1 MDLVKAIIDVRPTP
15 EEMKKFSLDL
25 SKLIGTSNAA
35 ETAYKGVIL
44 QRYVDSMKKI
54 HPFIKMLFELA
65 ETDINSKE
73 FVTSA
78 DSEEMEKM
86 YSEIEK
92 SLRQDIEPTVTETID
107 EKIVKRERQ
116 EKEQILSGLLN
127 TLRYT
132 NSGVLDLVLV
142 NDETVEIRY
151 SAGGCRR
158 VDIACDS
165 GTAMIRDIMKHI

>member
-1 MDLVKAIIDVRPTP
+1 MDLAKAITDARPTP
-15 EEMKKFSLDL
+15 EEMQKFSLDL
-25 SKLIGTSNAA
+25 SKLIGASNAV

-44 QRYVDSMKKI
+44 QRYVDSMKKT
-54 HPFIKMLFELA
+54 HPFIEMLFELA

-86 YSEIEK
+86 YDEVER
-92 SLRQDIEPTVTETID
+92 SLRHDIEPMVEETLD
-107 EKIVKRERQ
+107 EKIAKRERQ
-116 EKEQILSGLLN
+116 EKEHILKGLLD

-132 NSGVLDLVLV
+132 NVGILDLVLV

-151 SAGGCRR
+151 SSGGCRK
-158 VDIACDS
+158 VNIACDS